1 MTYLFFFKSFM
12 TRIFCSILSI
22 LFLVTLSAA
31 EKKPVKVFILAGQSN
46 MEGKGKIKP
55 LLDHQIKA
63 PETKDFF
70 AHFHKDG
77 EYVERDDVWINY
89 LDRRGNLTVGYG
101 SPGCIGL
108 ELQFGHI
115 MGDHYEEPVLLI
127 KTAWGGKSIG
137 RDFRPPS
144 SGIPSKQ
151 EIEQLVENQIK
162 RDYNNIIRNEWNKA
176 KKDNPKITRKEVEAK
191 SSASIDKIR
200 KGKNEEYRKQ
210 IVDSY
215 GHFYRLMMTEIKT
228 TLSEIK
234 TRFPEYDS
242 RGYEIAGFVWFQG
255 WNDMYGN
262 FPGEYAKNMENL
274 IRDVRKE
281 LGVSNLPVAIGI
293 MGQNGFKPAKGNMAI
308 VKKGQ
313 ASMNDIADFK
323 GNVKAIPT
331 DIYWD
336 KRADEA
342 YPTWRDNLE
351 EWVKIGSDFP
361 YHYLGST
368 ITFTRIGQALAQTI
382 LELRAEK

>member
-1 MTYLFFFKSFM
+1 M
-12 TRIFCSILSI
+12 
-22 LFLVTLSAA
+22 
-31 EKKPVKVFILAGQSN
+31 
-46 MEGKGKIKP
+46 
-55 LLDHQIKA
+55 
-63 PETKDFF
+63 
-70 AHFHKDG
+70 
-77 EYVERDDVWINY
+77 
-89 LDRRGNLTVGYG
+89 TVGYG

-144 SGIPSKQ
+144 SGVVSKDT
-151 EIEQLVENQIK
+151 IGDLVENMIK
-162 RDYNNIIRNEWNKA
+162 RDYNNTIRREWNKA
-176 KKDNPKITRKEVEAK
+176 KKDNPKINRKEVEAK
-191 SSASIDKIR
+191 SSESLNRIR
-200 KGKNEEYRKQ
+200 KAKNDEYRKQ
-210 IVDSY
+210 VVNSY

-234 TRFPEYDS
+234 SRFPEYDG

-255 WNDMYGN
+255 WNDMYGD

-281 LGVSNLPVAIGI
+281 LGVPDLPVAIGV

-308 VKKGQ
+308 VKNAQ
-313 ASMNDIADFK
+313 LSMNEIVDFK

-331 DIYWD
+331 DVFWD

-342 YPTWRDNLE
+342 FPTWRDNLE

-368 ITFTRIGQALAQTI
+368 ITFTRIGQALAQTM
-382 LELRAEK
+382 LELRNEK

>member
-1 MTYLFFFKSFM
+1 MNRFL
-12 TRIFCSILSI
+12 L
-22 LFLVTLSAA
+22 LFLYLILIASNVA
-31 EKKPVKVFILAGQSN
+31 EESKPVKVFILAGQSN
-46 MEGKGKIKP
+46 MEGKGKIDP
-55 LLDHQIKA
+55 LLNHQIKA
-63 PETKDFF
+63 SETKDFF
-70 AHFHKDG
+70 AHFHNDG
-77 EYVERDDVWINY
+77 EYIKRNDVWINY
-89 LDRRGNLTVGYG
+89 LDRRGDLTVGYG

-144 SGIPSKQ
+144 SGVVSKDT
-151 EIEQLVENQIK
+151 IGDLVENMIK
-162 RDYNNIIRNEWNKA
+162 RDYNNTIRREWNKA
-176 KKDNPKITRKEVEAK
+176 KKDNPKINRKEVEAK
-191 SSASIDKIR
+191 SSESLDRIR
-200 KGKNEEYRKQ
+200 KAKNDEYRKQ
-210 IVDSY
+210 VVDSY
-215 GHFYRLMMTEIKT
+215 GYFYRLMMTEIKT

-234 TRFPEYDS
+234 SRFPEYDG

-255 WNDMYGN
+255 WNDMYGD

-281 LGVSNLPVAIGI
+281 LGVPDLPVAIGV

-308 VKKGQ
+308 VKNAQ
-313 ASMNDIADFK
+313 LSMNEIVDFK

-331 DIYWD
+331 DIFWD

-342 YPTWRDNLE
+342 FPTWRDNLE

-368 ITFTRIGQALAQTI
+368 ITFTRIGQALAQTM
-382 LELRAEK
+382 LELRNEK